1 MTVFLSIK
9 NVSKS
14 FGGIAALK
22 NVSFDLAAGEAVALM
37 GGNGAGKSTLVS
49 LLAGL
54 QRPDTGS
61 ICIEE
66 VDRVLMD
73 PQQSRDAGIE
83 TVFQNLALC
92 PNLNAP
98 GNLFLGRE
106 LYRGF
111 WPFKILDRKEM
122 ERVAI
127 ATLQELG
134 VKVPDMKTQ
143 TSRFSGGQRQAL
155 AFARAV
161 RGNSKLLILDEPTA
175 ALGVEESANVV
186 KTVQRLRR
194 ERNIAVLLITHN
206 LEEMRSIADRAVVLR
221 RGQNAG
227 SVTLRETGDDEIV
240 ARITGSFSV
249 QAGVA
254 N

>member
-1 MTVFLSIK
+1 MTPFLQIR

-22 NVSFDLAAGEAVALM
+22 GISFELAAGEAVALM

-54 QRPDTGS
+54 QRADAGS
-61 ICIEE
+61 ICIEG
-66 VDRVLMD
+66 VDRVLSE

-92 PNLNAP
+92 PNLDAP

-111 WPFKILDRKEM
+111 GPFKILDRKAM
-122 ERVAI
+122 ERVTVG
-127 ATLQELG
+127 TLQELG
-134 VKVPDMKTQ
+134 VNVPDMKAPTN
-143 TSRFSGGQRQAL
+143 RFSGGQRQAL

-161 RGNSKLLILDEPTA
+161 RGKSKLLILDEPTA

-186 KTVQRLRR
+186 RTVQRLRR

-221 RGQNAG
+221 RGHHVG
-227 SVTLRETGDDEIV
+227 SVLLKNTSDDEIV

-254 N
+254 A

>member
-1 MTVFLSIK
+1 MSPFLEIRS
-9 NVSKS
+9 VSKS

-22 NVSFDLAAGEAVALM
+22 GVSFDLAAGEAVALM

-54 QRPDTGS
+54 QRPDSGS
-61 ICIEE
+61 ICIEG
-66 VDRVLMD
+66 VDRVLSD
-73 PQQSRDAGIE
+73 PQQSRDAGVE

-127 ATLQELG
+127 ATLRELG
-134 VKVPDMKTQ
+134 VNVPDMRAP

-161 RGNSKLLILDEPTA
+161 RGKSKLLILDEPTA
-175 ALGVEESANVV
+175 ALGVEESANVI

-221 RGQNAG
+221 RGHNVG
-227 SVTLRETGDDEIV
+227 SVMLKDTSDDEVV
-240 ARITGSFSV
+240 ARITGSFGV

-254 N
+254 A

>member
-1 MTVFLSIK
+1 MSAFLEIR

-14 FGGIAALK
+14 FGGIAALQE
-22 NVSFDLAAGEAVALM
+22 VGFDVAAGESVALM

-61 ICIEE
+61 ICIEGE
-66 VDRVLMD
+66 DRILTD

-111 WPFKILDRKEM
+111 GPFKVLDRKAM
-122 ERVAI
+122 EQETVT
-127 ATLQELG
+127 TLRELG
-134 VKVPDMKTQ
+134 VNVPDMKAPTN
-143 TSRFSGGQRQAL
+143 RFSGGQRQAL

-161 RGNSKLLILDEPTA
+161 RGRSKLLILDEPTA

-206 LEEMRSIADRAVVLR
+206 LEEMRAIADRAIVLR
-221 RGQNAG
+221 RGRQVG
-227 SVTLRETGDDEIV
+227 SLALSETSDDEIV
-240 ARITGSFSV
+240 ARITGSFSAN
-249 QAGVA
+249 AGVA
-254 N
+254 A

>member
-1 MTVFLSIK
+1 MTPFLEVR

-22 NVSFDLAAGEAVALM
+22 GISFELAAGEAVALM

-49 LLAGL
+49 LLSGL
-54 QRPDTGS
+54 LRPDIGS
-61 ICIEE
+61 ICIEGA
-66 VDRVLMD
+66 DRVLSD
-73 PQQSRDAGIE
+73 PQQSREAGIE

-111 WPFKILDRKEM
+111 GPFKILDRKAM
-122 ERVAI
+122 EKVTV
-127 ATLQELG
+127 ATLQDLG
-134 VKVPDMKTQ
+134 VNVPDMRAPTN
-143 TSRFSGGQRQAL
+143 RFSGGQRQAL

-161 RGNSKLLILDEPTA
+161 RGKSKLLILDEPTA

-186 KTVQRLRR
+186 KTVQRLRK

-206 LEEMRSIADRAVVLR
+206 LEEMRSIADKAVVLR
-221 RGQNAG
+221 RGHHVG
-227 SVTLRETGDDEIV
+227 SVLLKETSDDEIV
-240 ARITGSFSV
+240 ARITGSFGAK
-249 QAGVA
+249 AGVA
-254 N
+254 A

>member
-1 MTVFLSIK
+1 MTPFLQIR

-22 NVSFDLAAGEAVALM
+22 GISFELAAGEAVALM

-54 QRPDTGS
+54 QRADAGS
-61 ICIEE
+61 ICIEG
-66 VDRVLMD
+66 VDGVLSE

-92 PNLNAP
+92 PNLDAP

-111 WPFKILDRKEM
+111 GPFKILDRKAM
-122 ERVAI
+122 ERVTVG
-127 ATLQELG
+127 TLRELS
-134 VKVPDMKTQ
+134 VNVPDMKAPTN
-143 TSRFSGGQRQAL
+143 RFSGGQRQAL

-161 RGNSKLLILDEPTA
+161 RGKSKLLILDEPTA

-186 KTVQRLRR
+186 RTVQRLRR

-221 RGQNAG
+221 RGHHVG
-227 SVTLRETGDDEIV
+227 SVLLKNTSDDEIV

-254 N
+254 A

>member
-1 MTVFLSIK
+1 MTPFLEVR

-22 NVSFDLAAGEAVALM
+22 GISFELAAGEAVALM

-49 LLAGL
+49 LLSGL
-54 QRPDTGS
+54 LRPDVGS
-61 ICIEE
+61 ICIEGT
-66 VDRVLMD
+66 DRVLSD
-73 PQQSRDAGIE
+73 PQQSREAGIE
-83 TVFQNLALC
+83 TVFQTLALC

-111 WPFKILDRKEM
+111 GPFKLLDRKAM
-122 ERVAI
+122 EKVTV
-127 ATLQELG
+127 ATLQDLG
-134 VKVPDMKTQ
+134 VNVPDMRAPTN
-143 TSRFSGGQRQAL
+143 RFSGGQRQAL

-161 RGNSKLLILDEPTA
+161 RGKSKLLILDEPTA

-186 KTVQRLRR
+186 KTVQRLRK

-206 LEEMRSIADRAVVLR
+206 LEEMRSIADKAVVLR
-221 RGQNAG
+221 RGHHVG
-227 SVTLRETGDDEIV
+227 SVLLKETSDDEIV
-240 ARITGSFSV
+240 ARITGSFGAK
-249 QAGVA
+249 AGVA
-254 N
+254 A

>member
-1 MTVFLSIK
+1 MTSFLEIR
-9 NVSKS
+9 NLSKS

-22 NVSFDLAAGEAVALM
+22 GVSFDVDAGEAVALM

-54 QRPDTGS
+54 QRPDSGTIS
-61 ICIEE
+61 IEGEE
-66 VDRVLMD
+66 RVLTD

-111 WPFKILDRKEM
+111 GPFKLLDRKAM
-122 ERVAI
+122 EKETI
-127 ATLQELG
+127 ATLQDLG
-134 VKVPDMKTQ
+134 VNVPDMKAPTN
-143 TSRFSGGQRQAL
+143 RFSGGQRQAL

-161 RGNSKLLILDEPTA
+161 RGRSKLLILDEPTA

-194 ERNIAVLLITHN
+194 ERKIAVLLITHN

-221 RGQNAG
+221 RGHQVG
-227 SVTLRETGDDEIV
+227 SVLLNNTSDDEIV
-240 ARITGSFSV
+240 ARITGSFSA

-254 N
+254 A

>member
-1 MTVFLSIK
+1 MTPFLQVRD
-9 NVSKS
+9 VSKS

-22 NVSFDLAAGEAVALM
+22 GISFDLAAGEAVALM

-54 QRPDTGS
+54 QRADTGS
-61 ICIEE
+61 ICIEGA
-66 VDRVLMD
+66 DRVLSD

-92 PNLNAP
+92 PNLDAP

-106 LYRGF
+106 LYRGVG
-111 WPFKILDRKEM
+111 PFKILDRKAM
-122 ERVAI
+122 ERI
-127 ATLQELG
+127 TISTLRELG
-134 VKVPDMKTQ
+134 VNVPDMKAPTN
-143 TSRFSGGQRQAL
+143 RFSGGQRQAL

-161 RGNSKLLILDEPTA
+161 RGKSKLLILDEPTA

-186 KTVQRLRR
+186 RTVQRLRR
-194 ERNIAVLLITHN
+194 ERHIAVLLITHN

-221 RGQNAG
+221 RGHHVG
-227 SVTLRETGDDEIV
+227 SVLLKDTSDDEIV
-240 ARITGSFSV
+240 GRITGSFTA
-249 QAGVA
+249 QGIAA
-254 N
+254 

>member
-1 MTVFLSIK
+1 MTPFLQVRD
-9 NVSKS
+9 VSKS

-22 NVSFDLAAGEAVALM
+22 GVSFDLAAGEAVALM

-54 QRPDTGS
+54 QHADTGT
-61 ICIEE
+61 ICIEGA
-66 VDRVLMD
+66 DRVLSD

-92 PNLNAP
+92 PNLDAP
-98 GNLFLGRE
+98 GNLFLGRG

-111 WPFKILDRKEM
+111 GPFKILDRKAM
-122 ERVAI
+122 ERVTI
-127 ATLQELG
+127 STLQDLG
-134 VKVPDMKTQ
+134 VKVPDMKAPTN
-143 TSRFSGGQRQAL
+143 RFSGGQRQAL

-161 RGNSKLLILDEPTA
+161 RGKSKLLILDEPTA

-186 KTVQRLRR
+186 RTVQRLRR
-194 ERNIAVLLITHN
+194 ERHIAVLLITHN

-221 RGQNAG
+221 RGHHVG
-227 SVTLRETGDDEIV
+227 SVLLKDTSDDEIV
-240 ARITGSFSV
+240 GRITGSFSA
-249 QAGVA
+249 QGVA
-254 N
+254 A